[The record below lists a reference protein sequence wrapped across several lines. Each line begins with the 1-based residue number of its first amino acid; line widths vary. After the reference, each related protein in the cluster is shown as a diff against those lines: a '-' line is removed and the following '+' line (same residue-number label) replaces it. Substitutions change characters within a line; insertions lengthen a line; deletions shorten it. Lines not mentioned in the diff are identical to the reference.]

1 MQLGRMLRRRAKEAV
16 PPLLFLSLVGY
27 FGWQA
32 TRGDHGLRAHAL
44 REQQLATVQGEL
56 VQATAEQE
64 AWERRVAALRT
75 ARLDPDLLDER
86 ARAMLNRADPSEIV
100 VPYEQG
106 HKLF

>member
-1 MQLGRMLRRRAKEAV
+1 MELDRAWRRRAKEAV

-32 TRGDHGLRAHAL
+32 TRGDHGLRAYAQ
-44 REQQLATVQGEL
+44 REQQLVTVQAEL
-56 VQATAEQE
+56 GQAQAEQE
-64 AWERRVAALRT
+64 AWEHRVVALH
-75 ARLDPDLLDER
+75 ASRLDTDMLDER